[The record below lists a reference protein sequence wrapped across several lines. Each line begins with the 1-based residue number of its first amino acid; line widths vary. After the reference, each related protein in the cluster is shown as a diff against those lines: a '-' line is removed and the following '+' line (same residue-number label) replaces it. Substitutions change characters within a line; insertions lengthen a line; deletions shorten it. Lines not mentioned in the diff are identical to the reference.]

1 MNRFTQPLQSP
12 TNFKPY
18 ELPFEQMVQTLGIAE
33 QQNDAAR
40 SGVFE
45 ILDFEFPYIPT
56 QSNQI
61 AYETIKQDIGEGV
74 DGMLQ
79 GNTGDLRGLRGN
91 ILNMQRGLKNRATR
105 KDGDIYK
112 LSSDYATYKA
122 WEKTNEEVAK
132 TDPTRYMQ
140 YKSKYLKDL
149 EDKGGSLSSSFNG
162 EAVLKT
168 PNWSEKVKSYTAD
181 IKADLIKR
189 GNSSI
194 SGITLNTWE
203 DIKKYVTPQEIM
215 QVAVGYLGSD
225 PEVMEYFMQ
234 DIRNNFR
241 TEEDSQFLKSKTG
254 EDGKIITEL
263 NAKNPAVPAIQAAM
277 IAQGF
282 LEHSYTTSSKYD
294 ATAYQMYKDEKD
306 KEMMYNS
313 YGISEAD
320 SVETIKKSLEI
331 AIESGDPIAIKQAVK
346 SIEGNPYYQEVIT
359 ELQNHP
365 VIKEKWESN
374 INAQKDANGK
384 TVSFEDF
391 TKALAVS
398 KGDVGNTLKALE
410 GMGYDFQTNS
420 VGTQAAVFGKEVL
433 SSIKSGLAQILIP
446 GGIGT
451 AVGMRFGN
459 ITENIFKS
467 VDEKY
472 QSNMEKG
479 MQEVVGFSPTND
491 KAWNAGVAFYKSNN
505 GANLFLPGGTNLNT
519 YLQTLAKDKKAPVLT
534 NVQIAK
540 DKNLSDGRH
549 QLIATYKYDDGQVGT
564 VLVSEATS
572 FSPLSRV
579 INAKSLSATHRGNDI
594 IATSGDITSMYG
606 AIPANVNK
614 SAKSGDVF
622 VDKVPNS
629 NDSKGKVQL
638 IYHRD
643 NEGLWVVPKVGNDVL
658 LEYKTDPMD
667 TDRLRLNTHQFLVN
681 NKLFKQ

>member
-112 LSSDYATYKA
+112 LSSDYANYKA
-122 WEKTNEEVAK
+122 WEETNAEVAK

-140 YKSKYLKDL
+140 YKGKYLEDL
-149 EDKGGSLSSSFNG
+149 ENKGGSLSSSFNG

-320 SVETIKKSLEI
+320 SVETIKKSLEL
-331 AIESGDPIAIKQAVK
+331 AIESGDPIAIKQA
-346 SIEGNPYYQEVIT
+346 IESGKNTNYITFLTEKLLQDPDLKLQDQKIKDKHGNIIPAKDI
-359 ELQNHP
+359 
-365 VIKEKWESN
+365 
-374 INAQKDANGK
+374 AQAY
-384 TVSFEDF
+384 
-391 TKALAVS
+391 ALS
-398 KGDVGNTLKALE
+398 KGDITNAFKILKAKNYE
-410 GMGYDFQTNS
+410 IKEDAINKFIRWYGD
-420 VGTQAAVFGKEVL
+420 AVQWG
-433 SSIKSGLAQILIP
+433 S
-446 GGIGT
+446 
-451 AVGMRFGN
+451 N
-459 ITENIFKS
+459 ITDYVVPDVLMNNLPLPRNKVEQY
-467 VDEKY
+467 DQEY
-472 QSNMEKG
+472 QATMEKG
-479 MQEVVGFSPTND
+479 MQEVIGFSPIND
-491 KAWNAGVAFYKSNN
+491 KAWNTGVAFYKSNN
-505 GANLFLPGGTNLNT
+505 GANLFLPEGTNLNA
-519 YLQTLAKDKKAPVLT
+519 YLQTLTKDEKAPVLT

-549 QLIATYKYDDGQVGT
+549 QLIATYKYPDGQVGT

-594 IATSGDITSMYG
+594 VATSGDITSMYG

-629 NDSKGKVQL
+629 IEEKGKKVQL